1 MKLKRGVKLGTL
13 YSCMI
18 VIGVVILL
26 AVNGAAA
33 VIGLPF
39 VAIGCAGM
47 ICSAAFNRFETV
59 NKFLEWLDKDD

>member
-13 YSCMI
+13 YSCLI

-26 AVNGAAA
+26 AVDGAGC

-39 VAIGCAGM
+39 VAIGCSGM
-47 ICSAAFNRFETV
+47 LCAAVFNKFETL